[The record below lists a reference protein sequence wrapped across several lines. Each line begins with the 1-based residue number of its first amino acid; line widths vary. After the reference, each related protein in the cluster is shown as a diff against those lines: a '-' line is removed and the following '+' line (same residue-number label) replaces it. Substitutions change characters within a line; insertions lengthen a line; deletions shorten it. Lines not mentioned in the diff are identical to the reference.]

1 MGAALEEI
9 TRGKSGAE
17 EPMEKAAV
25 RRPERPREAE
35 EDAVAVFPR
44 VHEVFQHYPHSRE
57 FFCGGTAA
65 AINIIITFP
74 LNKVMFRQQVRV
86 LTILCVTNAAPG
98 LIHDHFLAHQLF
110 GLNTW
115 QAFENVGHEGW
126 MMLYRGVKPPL
137 LQAMVSKSI
146 MFGLYNWYDE
156 LLCEQFGRQRGIHLV
171 AAGLAGTTEAILT
184 PFEVHLPSWLLL
196 VQA

>member
-9 TRGKSGAE
+9 TRSKSGAE
-17 EPMEKAAV
+17 KDKPMESATVA
-25 RRPERPREAE
+25 RQPERARRGE
-35 EDAVAVFPR
+35 EDEEEPVAAFPR
-44 VHEVFQHYPHSRE
+44 VHDVFRYYPHSRE

-65 AINIIITFP
+65 AINIVITFP
-74 LNKVMFRQQVRV
+74 LNKVMFRQQVCGVMKRAQRKTPLCDP
-86 LTILCVTNAAPG
+86 LTIAC
-98 LIHDHFLAHQLF
+98 AHQLF

-115 QAFENVGHEGW
+115 QALENVRQEGW
-126 MMLYRGVKPPL
+126 LMLYRGVKPPL

-156 LLCEQFGRQRGIHLV
+156 LLADQFGRQQGIHLL

-184 PFEVHLPSWLLL
+184 PFEVRLSS
-196 VQA
+196 